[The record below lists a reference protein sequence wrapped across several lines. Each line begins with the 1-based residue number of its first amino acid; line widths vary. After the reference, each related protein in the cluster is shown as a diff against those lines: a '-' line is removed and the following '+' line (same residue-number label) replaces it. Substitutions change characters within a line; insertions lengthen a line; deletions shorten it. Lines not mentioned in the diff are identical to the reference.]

1 MAQKVRERR
10 RVMQLVKVAMLEVK
24 QSVPLVFTM
33 GNRAERVM
41 VRITG
46 EPRGAKTLGYSREE
60 GSFLVGVRNTGDF
73 S

>member
-46 EPRGAKTLGYSREE
+46 EPRGAQL
-60 GSFLVGVRNTGDF
+60 L
-73 S
+73 